1 MLTLR
6 GQAPDKISS
15 CIETIRIL
23 LFCLK
28 RFSFELREVNNERFV
43 EVIDNLQRE
52 LSSEP
57 WNAGAYNK
65 AVHACKAM
73 SLLQSKRE
81 QEYLAERDQ
90 EFRKI
95 VLTLTNQLRGLVS
108 GATQFEDQVEHY
120 ADKLDELSNLE
131 DIRKIREQLSDQ
143 VSSIRQEVARQRSRK
158 EVDVEAM
165 KAEIQRL
172 NFDLREA
179 IDKSL
184 TDPLTGVA
192 NRDGLDTFLGKLV
205 ERGVLEDGQFAVLMW
220 DVDNFKRLNDT
231 YGHKAGDAVLK
242 ALSKQCVK
250 MTRNTDMVA
259 RYGGEEFVIVLNG
272 VSRSLAL
279 KRGRQIVRSIAGIDL
294 LLTVSGQVNRVRTT
308 VSMGVAQ
315 FRPGDTKEALIE
327 RADQALY
334 RAKRSGKNRAELE
347 AD

>member
-6 GQAPDKISS
+6 GQAPDKIGS
-15 CIETIRIL
+15 CVETIRIL
-23 LFCLK
+23 LCCLK
-28 RFSFELREVNNERFV
+28 RFSYELKEVNNERFV
-43 EVIDNLQRE
+43 ETIDALQRE
-52 LSSEP
+52 LCAEP
-57 WNAGAYNK
+57 WSPGKYAK
-65 AVHACKAM
+65 SVQACKAM
-73 SLLQSKRE
+73 SLLQAKRE
-81 QEYLAERDQ
+81 QEYLTERDQ

-95 VLTLTNQLRGLVS
+95 VLTLTNQLRGLVD
-108 GATQFEDQVEHY
+108 GATQFEDQVETY
-120 ADKLDELSNLE
+120 ADKLDELTNLE
-131 DIRKIREQLSDQ
+131 DIRKMRDELSTQ
-143 VSSIRQEVARQRSRK
+143 VSSIRKEVGLQRSRK

-172 NFDLREA
+172 NFDLRQA

-192 NRDGLDTFLGKLV
+192 NRQALDDFLSKLV

-259 RYGGEEFVIVLNG
+259 RYGGEEFVIILNG
-272 VSRSLAL
+272 VTRSLAL
-279 KRGRQIVRSIAGIDL
+279 KRGRQIVRTISGIDL
-294 LLTVSGQVNRVRTT
+294 LLTVSGQVNRVRTS

-315 FRPGDTKEALIE
+315 FRPGDSKESLLE

-334 RAKRSGKNRAELE
+334 RAKRTGKNRAELE

>member
-6 GQAPDKISS
+6 GQSPDKTQS

-23 LFCLK
+23 LCCLK
-28 RFSFELREVNNERFV
+28 RFSYELKEVNNDRFV
-43 EVIDNLQRE
+43 QTIDALQQE
-52 LSSEP
+52 LCSEP
-57 WNAGAYNK
+57 WNAKRYIK
-65 AVHACKAM
+65 TVQACKAM
-73 SLLQSKRE
+73 SLLQAKRE
-81 QEYLAERDQ
+81 QEYLTERDQ

-95 VLTLTNQLRGLVS
+95 VLGLTNQLRGLVS
-108 GATQFEDQVEHY
+108 GTTQFEDQVESY
-120 ADKLDELSNLE
+120 ADKLDELAKLE
-131 DIRKIREQLSDQ
+131 DLRKLRQQLSEQVTSIRK
-143 VSSIRQEVARQRSRK
+143 EVADQRSRK

-172 NFDLREA
+172 NFDLRQA

-192 NRDGLDTFLGKLV
+192 NREALDSFLTKLID
-205 ERGVLEDGQFAVLMW
+205 RGVLEDTQFAVLIW
-220 DVDNFKRLNDT
+220 DIDNFKKLNDT

-272 VSRSLAL
+272 VTRNLAL

-294 LLTVSGQVNRVRTT
+294 LLTISGQVNRVRAT

-315 FRPGDTKEALIE
+315 YRPGDTKDTIVE

-334 RAKRSGKNRAELE
+334 RAKRGGKNRAELE
-347 AD
+347 SN